1 MKHILLFTV
10 FIFTLSSVNAAETKS
25 RNLWFSALAS
35 NAKQQN
41 LPDLGRADLEKKEA
55 LSRQSTFLEQ
65 KAFQLAANTSAH
77 SFSGVKSFLTQTLKE
92 QITGALQENLD
103 LPEWA
108 KRIEVQFDLET
119 EAKPVYSVRTV
130 QPLYQ
135 SADKVNT
142 FFTQLR
148 YARHTQFDLRR
159 HTSNMGLG
167 YRRLLM
173 GNSLML
179 GANVH
184 YDREWRRSHSRLGVG
199 LEARW
204 SGADIFLNRYQGLSS
219 ERTVSSTVT
228 EDILD
233 GWDVQALLQVPYVPS
248 TRIMATGSR
257 WKKSA
262 NDYINGWKAGLE
274 SDLTPFTQISLG
286 AANDNDQSDPEF
298 FVNFRVSLGHYGHKR
313 PTLFGDQP
321 IAKNAWEKRDM
332 SNYTLDRIR
341 RDENIR
347 LKQTTT
353 TGSVSIAVARS

>member
-1 MKHILLFTV
+1 MKHILLFTAFV
-10 FIFTLSSVNAAETKS
+10 FTLSSVNVAETKS

-41 LPDLGRADLEKKEA
+41 LPDLGRADLEKKET
-55 LSRQSTFLEQ
+55 LSKQSTFLEE

-77 SFSGVKSFLTQTLKE
+77 SLSGVKSFLTQTLKE

-119 EAKPVYSVRTV
+119 EAKPVYSIRTV

-148 YARHTQFDLRR
+148 YARHTDFDLRR
-159 HTSNMGLG
+159 HTSNIGLG
-167 YRRLLM
+167 YRRLLLD
-173 GNSLML
+173 NTVML

-228 EDILD
+228 EDIMD
-233 GWDVQALLQVPYVPS
+233 GWDVQALLQVPYIPS
-248 TRIMATGSR
+248 TRVMATGSR

-262 NDYINGWKAGLE
+262 NDYINGWRAGLE

-286 AANDNDQSDPEF
+286 ASNDNDQSDPEF
-298 FVNFRVSLGHYGHKR
+298 FVNFRVSLGGYGHKR
-313 PTLFGDQP
+313 PTLLGENSVS
-321 IAKNAWEKRDM
+321 KVAWERRDM
-332 SNYTLDRIR
+332 SNYTLDRVR
-341 RDENIR
+341 REENIR
-347 LKQTTT
+347 LKQTNTA
-353 TGSVSIAVARS
+353 GRVVVRGY

>member
-1 MKHILLFTV
+1 MKHILLFTAFV
-10 FIFTLSSVNAAETKS
+10 FTLSSVNAAETKS

-41 LPDLGRADLEKKEA
+41 LPDLGRADLEKKET
-55 LSRQSTFLEQ
+55 LSKQSTFLEQ

-77 SFSGVKSFLTQTLKE
+77 SLSGVKSFLTQTLKE

-119 EAKPVYSVRTV
+119 EQKPVYSIRTV

-148 YARHTQFDLRR
+148 YARHTDFNLRR
-159 HTSNMGLG
+159 HTSNIGLG

-173 GNSLML
+173 DNTLML

-219 ERTVSSTVT
+219 ERTVSSTLK
-228 EDILD
+228 EDIMD
-233 GWDVQALLQVPYVPS
+233 GWDIQTLFQVPYVPS
-248 TRIMATGSR
+248 TRVMVTGSR
-257 WKKSA
+257 WKKA
-262 NDYINGWKAGLE
+262 AKNHINGWRAGIE

-286 AANDNDQSDPEF
+286 ASDEDNLDDTEF
-298 FVNFRVSLGHYGHKR
+298 FVNFRISLGGYGHKR
-313 PTLFGDQP
+313 PTLLSDTP
-321 IAKNAWEKRDM
+321 ISHAAWEMRDM

-341 RDENIR
+341 REENIR
-347 LKQTTT
+347 LKQTTSSGGLT
-353 TGSVSIAVARS
+353 VGRRS